1 MTKRKR
7 MIVLRTKLT
16 IAAAAACA
24 VSLAAANDV
33 RLQLDPAHTEVTFT
47 LGDVLHT
54 VHGVFR
60 LKSGE
65 IQFDPDTGKAAGEL
79 IVDAA
84 SGDSG
89 SRSRDSRMGKNIL
102 ESARFP
108 EITFTPDHVQGKV
121 SLEGDSQVQVHG
133 MFRIHGAAHELV
145 LPVQVHAAQQRLTAS
160 ARFNVPYVKWGMKN
174 PSTLFLRV
182 NDQVQIEIKATGRLI
197 GSS

>member
-1 MTKRKR
+1 